1 MIRTQ
6 QTVARRAGFTL
17 IELLVVIALGIL
29 LAAMTVGI
37 ANSNIAD
44 SYKVVGAADRVSEW
58 LFTAKSQAQATG
70 RPHGVRF
77 FLNGNQITEAQYIEM
92 PEPFVPFT
100 QNVNDPPR
108 IIIQNGP
115 PRSVSVPGSAAAQIQ
130 NNVSP
135 GDSLVLPEFGLTL
148 PISSNNPLTVT
159 NPTLLPDLASGTS
172 YTTTAFG
179 FVRGPLPLLGE
190 PNLQVPAGMM
200 IDVNTSPRPGVIPE
214 VAVESATSTSLLPA
228 PVGNQFDILFSP
240 SGEVLN
246 AGAVPRIVL
255 WIRNSSF
262 LPPAT
267 NPRTNMPEAGQM
279 VLVVVYPKTG
289 SIATQPVLMP
299 PTFTDP
305 YQAAKDG
312 VNTGL

>member
-1 MIRTQ
+1 MICTQ
-6 QTVARRAGFTL
+6 QTLARRAGFTL
-17 IELLVVIALGIL
+17 VELLVVIGLGIL

-100 QNVNDPPR
+100 QNANDPPR
-108 IIIQNGP
+108 LILQNGP
-115 PRSVSVPGSAAAQIQ
+115 PRSVSAPGTTATQIL
-130 NNVSP
+130 NNVSA

-148 PISSNNPLTVT
+148 PISNNNPLTVS
-159 NPTLLPDLASGTS
+159 NPALLPDLATGTS
-172 YTTTAFG
+172 YTTSAFG
-179 FVRGPLPLLGE
+179 FVRGPLPLIGE

-200 IDVNTSPRPGVIPE
+200 IDVRDFAAETG
-214 VAVESATSTSLLPA
+214 TSTSLFPTLN
-228 PVGNQFDILFSP
+228 GNQFDILFSP

-262 LPPAT
+262 LPPAIS
-267 NPRTNMPEAGQM
+267 PRTNMAEAGQM

-289 SIATQPVLMP
+289 AIATQPVLMP
-299 PTFTDP
+299 PTFGDP